1 MRSGHLPGIY
11 TVPSSDY
18 QKSGYKVVIF
28 EESTQYSLRVQK
40 SKVQLNIRTELYKL
54 N

>member
-1 MRSGHLPGIY
+1 MKSGHLPGIY

-28 EESTQYSLRVQK
+28 EESTQYLSPCP
-40 SKVQLNIRTELYKL
+40 KVESAIKHSDRAV
-54 N
+54 